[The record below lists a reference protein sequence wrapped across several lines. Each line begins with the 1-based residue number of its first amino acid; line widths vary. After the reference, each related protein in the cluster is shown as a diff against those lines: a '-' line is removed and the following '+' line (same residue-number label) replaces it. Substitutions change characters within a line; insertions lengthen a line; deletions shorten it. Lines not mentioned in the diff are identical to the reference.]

1 VDRLPIYMGD
11 VPEYVVRGNLMHIIW
26 RDLELVLPV
35 AVMLAGMANAQEAL
49 ARWQLEALEDKIVE
63 LRPRH

>member
-1 VDRLPIYMGD
+1 MGD